1 MADSRG
7 CDPVL
12 LKKCGELLKELEQ
25 QKKSKATGF
34 FSKRKTTWTDETRNK
49 WIADVDA
56 AVSRKHL
63 VELYDLAVQLEQEIK
78 DDQQSEEW
86 KNWKRSYWI
95 AMYMGPSCNGVAS
108 NGVDTSPTITHFA
121 KCVIDLECALSD
133 TAQEPSWKEERRS
146 TWLEEA
152 KSLIV
157 PVESVLFALDV
168 LDQIHKCIDDTT
180 VSQWGQNVES
190 ACSKLTDYA
199 EALDKVTRDAG
210 IGRLAGGAASI
221 GGGALVLVGLA
232 AAPFTGG
239 FSLLATAGGTALVV
253 VGSITSFTSSMVK
266 YGWDRNKTKE
276 GEKLTKTVCQQAHI
290 LSQCLMYYCETM
302 EAFNEYLDTP
312 EGKEVITELK
322 AIERNYSTR
331 TDVVEFTKISVKGGS
346 KAVSLGLGGLKI
358 KEALRIMRVVS
369 IFRPGLAG
377 GFGSELAMMVAA
389 GGIPSISVRGIT
401 LFTGVAAGSL
411 LAKSLSAIGGLAG
424 IGFGIWDV
432 VAASKDLKKGNEFAE
447 KFRKLAED
455 LKSSK
460 TTICDHY
467 KTLTETD

>member
-1 MADSRG
+1 MKR
-7 CDPVL
+7 
-12 LKKCGELLKELEQ
+12 
-25 QKKSKATGF
+25 KANFF
-34 FSKRKTTWTDETRNK
+34 FSKRKAIATQMTRNK

-56 AVSRKHL
+56 AVSSKHF
-63 VELYDLAVQLEQEIK
+63 VELYNLAVQLEEEIK

-95 AMYMGPSCNGVAS
+95 AMYMGPSSNGVAP
-108 NGVDTSPTITHFA
+108 NGVDTFPTITHFA

-133 TAQEPSWKEERRS
+133 TAQEPSWKEKRRS
-146 TWLEEA
+146 TWLAEA

-180 VSQWGQNVES
+180 VSQWGQDVDS
-190 ACSKLTDYA
+190 ACSKLTECA
-199 EALDKVTRDAG
+199 AVLEKVTKDAG
-210 IGRLAGGAASI
+210 IGRVAGGAASI
-221 GGGALVLVGLA
+221 GGGALMLGGLL

-239 FSLLATAGGTALVV
+239 LSLLATAGGTALVM
-253 VGSITSFTSSMVK
+253 GGGITSFTSSLMR

-302 EAFNEYLDTP
+302 KAFHEYLDTP

-322 AIERNYSTR
+322 AIERNHSTLA
-331 TDVVEFTKISVKGGS
+331 DVVEFAKISVKGGS

-358 KEALRIMRVVS
+358 KQAVKIMNVVS
-369 IFRPGLAG
+369 IIRPGLAG
-377 GFGSELAMMVAA
+377 GIGTKLAIRVAA
-389 GGIPSISVRGIT
+389 GGIPRISVRGIT

-411 LAKSLSAIGGLAG
+411 LAKSFSAIGGLAG

-432 VAASKDLKKGNEFAE
+432 VAASKSLRNGNEIVA
-447 KFRKLAED
+447 KFRQLAED
-455 LKSSK
+455 LKTTK
-460 TTICDHY
+460 TTICDNY
-467 KTLTETD
+467 KTLTD

>member
-1 MADSRG
+1 MKR
-7 CDPVL
+7 
-12 LKKCGELLKELEQ
+12 
-25 QKKSKATGF
+25 KATRE
-34 FSKRKTTWTDETRNK
+34 SWTETTRNK

-56 AVSRKHL
+56 AVSSKHL
-63 VELYDLAVQLEQEIK
+63 VELYNLAVQLEQEIK

-86 KNWKRSYWI
+86 KIWKRSYWI

-133 TAQEPSWKEERRS
+133 TELEPSWKEERRS

-152 KSLIV
+152 ESLIV

-180 VSQWGQNVES
+180 VSQWGQNVDS
-190 ACSKLTDYA
+190 ACSKLTDCA
-199 EALDKVTRDAG
+199 EVLDKVTKDAG
-210 IGRLAGGAASI
+210 IGRVTGGAASI
-221 GGGALVLVGLA
+221 GGGALMLGGLL

-239 FSLLATAGGTALVV
+239 LSLLATVGGTALVV
-253 VGSITSFTSSMVK
+253 GGGITSFTSSMVK

-290 LSQCLMYYCETM
+290 LSKCLMYYCETM
-302 EAFNEYLDTP
+302 KAFHEYLDTP
-312 EGKEVITELK
+312 EGKEVIAELK
-322 AIERNYSTR
+322 AIEHNHSTL
-331 TDVVEFTKISVKGGS
+331 TDIVEVTEISVKGGS
-346 KAVSLGLGGLKI
+346 KAVSLGLGGMKI
-358 KEALRIMRVVS
+358 KEAVRIMRVVS
-369 IFRPGLAG
+369 ILRPGLAG
-377 GFGSELAMMVAA
+377 GFGSELAMTVAA
-389 GGIPSISVRGIT
+389 GGIPRTSVRGIT

-411 LAKSLSAIGGLAG
+411 LARSLSAIGGGGLAG

-432 VAASKDLKKGNEFAE
+432 VAASKDLKKGNQIAG
-447 KFRKLAED
+447 KFRQLAED
-455 LKSSK
+455 LQSTK

-467 KTLTETD
+467 KTLTD